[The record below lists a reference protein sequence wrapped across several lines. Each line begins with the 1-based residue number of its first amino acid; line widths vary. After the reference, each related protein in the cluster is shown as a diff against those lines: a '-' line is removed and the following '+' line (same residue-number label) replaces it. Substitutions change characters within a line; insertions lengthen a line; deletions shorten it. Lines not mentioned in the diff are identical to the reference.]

1 MINAYIGQIKFA
13 GTRVE
18 VTSRNG
24 DVLIPCLS
32 VYYDGAVMETE
43 IYGGVEEKL
52 DKYMMHID
60 FDAGVYV
67 SKIVEAI
74 KTVEHVTD
82 VYIDGAAVPEQGVF
96 LACYDADGHIMPPQK
111 IRRMT
116 HTSSGYIRQSTG
128 KGEEKGLPSFRQAI
142 KLIIDTGCDTGCQQT
157 G

>member
-24 DVLIPCLS
+24 DVLIPRLS

-43 IYGGVEEKL
+43 IYGGIEEKL
-52 DKYMMHID
+52 NEYLMHID

-67 SKIVEAI
+67 SKVLEAI
-74 KTVEHVTD
+74 KKVEHVTD
-82 VYIDGAAVPEQGVF
+82 VYIDDSAPEEQGVF
-96 LACYDADGHIMPPQK
+96 LACYDADGHIMPQK
-111 IRRMT
+111 KVLRMT
-116 HTSSGYIRQSTG
+116 HTSSGYIKQSSG
-128 KGEEKGLPSFRQAI
+128 KGEEKDLPSFRQAV